1 MKDSINFLD
10 HINGKKRENNT
21 QYEYVCHHEYTM
33 LVNMLCYC
41 VSSDQR
47 NMGMSMRVEQSTLE
61 QVKKRFEIVKKRK
74 EEDKKKYGKL

>member
-1 MKDSINFLD
+1 
-10 HINGKKRENNT
+10 
-21 QYEYVCHHEYTM
+21 M